1 MTTEVIAMNLQP
13 LNNRV
18 LVQPKKAE
26 EKTKGGI
33 YIPETAQE
41 KSQEATVVA
50 IPTSNCPVA
59 VGDVVLYDSFSGT
72 EITVNGETLLV
83 VKIEDII
90 AKITK

>member
-1 MTTEVIAMNLQP
+1 MAIQP
-13 LNNRV
+13 VNNRV
-18 LVQPKKAE
+18 VLRPKKSE

-50 IPTSNCPVA
+50 IPMSSCPVT
-59 VGDVVLYDSFSGT
+59 VGDLVLYDSFSGT
-72 EITVNGETLLV
+72 EITVNGETLLL
-83 VKIEDII
+83 VKIEDIL